1 MTHFKQNKTINTL
14 IVSALRIQE
23 VQVKLEDSI
32 NITYGVLDTI
42 FKMLDTEKV
51 PATQIIPCLAILL
64 KKQESDIA
72 NIVKKNPHNFMRKTK
87 NYLNKNPNDIEKLH
101 PDFSEEEKKIDLLGM
116 SVISAKILVSQH
128 ILLKIITILK
138 VPFHLTM
145 EVFLKYM
152 IILERGENPVLMICL
167 N

>member
-1 MTHFKQNKTINTL
+1 
-14 IVSALRIQE
+14 
-23 VQVKLEDSI
+23 
-32 NITYGVLDTI
+32 
-42 FKMLDTEKV
+42 
-51 PATQIIPCLAILL
+51 
-64 KKQESDIA
+64 
-72 NIVKKNPHNFMRKTK
+72 MRKNK

-116 SVISAKILVSQH
+116 SVFSAKILVSQH
-128 ILLKIITILK
+128 ILFKIITILK

>member
-1 MTHFKQNKTINTL
+1 
-14 IVSALRIQE
+14 
-23 VQVKLEDSI
+23 
-32 NITYGVLDTI
+32 
-42 FKMLDTEKV
+42 
-51 PATQIIPCLAILL
+51 
-64 KKQESDIA
+64 
-72 NIVKKNPHNFMRKTK
+72 MRKNK
-87 NYLNKNPNDIEKLH
+87 NYLNKNPSDIEKLH

-116 SVISAKILVSQH
+116 SVFSAKILVSQH